1 MSEGQAFLSST
12 RKEFALRLRIRLHF
26 WQSILMG
33 LSFLILLVRPVQA
46 EQLVFWEKDP
56 FPKKLFAEAVPLSQ
70 FVQSEVATSCTLSF
84 AEADEQDLFA
94 EVVYVLA
101 AAYPVNQEGLSL
113 RLLKLL
119 WQGQPT
125 SSVNQLVMD
134 AETYRVFKGLWGQ
147 PDRSIVSIHPAA
159 DLLVFAWENPSSR
172 AILPF
177 NKLEPRWKVLSIDGQ
192 SPYRI
197 GFSPEKY
204 PLTVRWRVTS
214 ASGAVCKTDAT
225 LKNYDTS
232 CLTTLTL
239 TGTTALVRRL
249 AYAIEEKG
257 VAYPVEEI
265 APILSASDITHVSNE
280 ASFFDGCPPGIPLRR
295 EARFCSL
302 PSYLGVLEKIGT
314 DVVELTGNH
323 NLDWGSDAYLSSLEL
338 FRQHG
343 FYTYGGGANTEVAEE
358 PLFIEHNGN
367 RIALLGCNAVGPETA
382 LAQGDSPGAARC
394 NLEKLKETVT
404 NLQQEGWLC
413 VITFQHFEYDDYAV
427 PPVESHDFLA
437 LAELGPA
444 VISGSQAHIPQ
455 GFTFVDDTFIHYG
468 LGNLLFDQTSPIE
481 RDSFFDR
488 HYFYEGR
495 YLGNYLET
503 IRLEESMQVRFLNA
517 LERDTLMSTILST
530 CSWNRVFQ

>member
-1 MSEGQAFLSST
+1 MYRVRLFFL
-12 RKEFALRLRIRLHF
+12 
-26 WQSILMG
+26 QSIL
-33 LSFLILLVRPVQA
+33 LSLLFLSLPVRPVQA
-46 EQLVFWEKDP
+46 EQAVFWEKDP
-56 FPKKLFAEAVPLSQ
+56 FPKRLFAEMVSVSQ
-70 FVQSEVATSCTLSF
+70 FVQSEVAAGCTLSF
-84 AEADEQDLFA
+84 ADAGDPDLFA
-94 EVVYVLA
+94 EAVYVLT
-101 AAYPVNQEGLSL
+101 AAYPVNQEGMSL

-125 SSVNQLVMD
+125 SRVNQLVMD

-147 PDRSIVSIHPAA
+147 PDRSTVSIYPAA
-159 DLLVFAWENPSSR
+159 DLLALAWENPSTR

-177 NKLEPRWKVLSIDGQ
+177 NRLEPRWKVLSVNGQ
-192 SPYRI
+192 NPYKI
-197 GFSPEKY
+197 GFSPEEY
-204 PLTVRWRVTS
+204 PLTVRWHLTA
-214 ASGAVCKTDAT
+214 ASGAVCEADAA
-225 LKNYDTS
+225 LKNYDAS
-232 CLTTLTL
+232 RLTTLTL

-249 AYAIEEKG
+249 AYAIEENG
-257 VAYPVEEI
+257 TDHPVEEI
-265 APILSASDITHVSNE
+265 APVLSGSDITHVSNE

-302 PSYLGVLEKIGT
+302 PSYLGVLEKIGA
-314 DVVELTGNH
+314 DVIELTGNH
-323 NLDWGSDAYLSSLEL
+323 NLDWGTEAYLSSLEL
-338 FRQHG
+338 FEQHG
-343 FYTYGGGANTEVAEE
+343 FHTYGGGANIAAAEE

-382 LAQGDSPGAARC
+382 LAQADSPGAARC

-404 NLQQEGWLC
+404 RLQQEGWLC
-413 VITFQHFEYDDYAV
+413 VITFQHFEYDDYTV

-455 GFTFVDDTFIHYG
+455 GFTFVDDTFIHFG
-468 LGNLLFDQTSPIE
+468 LGNLLFDQTSPVE

-495 YLGNYLET
+495 YIGNYLET

-517 LERDTLMSTILST
+517 LERTTLMDTILST
-530 CSWNRVFQ
+530 CSWNQAFQ